1 MIQTPY
7 FFEEQLCVTGS
18 ELATS
23 HKGTKNLDF
32 ACKVNRSITALCDCK
47 VVGIYHS
54 ASSNA
59 NTVWFQSLDE
69 VKTPVFTDFI
79 YWMMSH
85 MNDADFKAMS
95 YYVGKVF
102 KRGEYMYKEGSQG
115 YATGTHV
122 HFGIGRG
129 KYVAPGWYKTPS
141 NTWMPRNG
149 VHAWE
154 AFYLKPG
161 TPIIKGSDEGY
172 AYKDK
177 WVYAKVPATMATVT
191 NKGLKTTTTAVNVR
205 EQASTMYPVIA
216 QLPINQVIDILE
228 ESTNIVDGFKWVKV
242 YINGMYGY
250 SAVVASVSIVD
261 VLTPEQI
268 LQKKLDEANATIA
281 KQTTAISAKDSEIGS
296 LKTQNATLD
305 LQVKSFVPIATPLYE
320 KK

>member
-1 MIQTPY
+1 LIQTPY
-7 FFEEQLCVTGS
+7 FFEYHLCVSGS
-18 ELATS
+18 EIANS

-32 ACKVNRSITALCDCK
+32 ACAKDRNIVAPCDCK

-54 ASSNA
+54 TQSNA
-59 NTVWFQSLDE
+59 NTVWFESLDE
-69 VKTPVFTDFI
+69 VKGPAFTDFI

-85 MNDADFKAMS
+85 MYDADFKAMS
-95 YYVGKVF
+95 YFVGKIF
-102 KRGEYMYKEGSQG
+102 KRGEYMYKEGAQG
-115 YATGTHV
+115 NASGVHV
-122 HFGIGRG
+122 HFGVGRG
-129 KYVAPGWYKTPS
+129 KYVAPGWYKTS
-141 NTWMPRNG
+141 YNTWMPRNG

-161 TPIIKGSDEGY
+161 TAIVKGSDEGY

-177 WVYAKVPATMATVT
+177 WVYATVPATMMTVA
-191 NKGLKTTTTAVNVR
+191 NKGVKTGDVAVNVR

-216 QLPINQVIDILE
+216 QLPKNQVIDILE

-242 YINGMYGY
+242 YINGHYGY
-250 SAVVASVSIVD
+250 SAMVASVSIVD

-281 KQTTAISAKDSEIGS
+281 KQNSAIALKDASI
-296 LKTQNATLD
+296 ATLTQQNVALD
-305 LQVKSFVPIATPLYE
+305 TQVKSFSAVTKTLYE